1 MKEIPPK
8 SDSANTQYQKTI
20 KAKQR
25 RLVFIEKES
34 SKLIRGVLSTHAP
47 INITKVLYVHV
58 ILL

>member
-25 RLVFIEKES
+25 RLVFIENES
-34 SKLIRGVLSTHAP
+34 SVLIRDALSTRA
-47 INITKVLYVHV
+47 ITFKIQLMSQNLRVK
-58 ILL
+58 